1 MLQTIF
7 GIPEDNIIN
16 KKTPEQKK
24 IFYILLCFTGSCIL
38 TNVYLFSS
46 LHLLMSA
53 AVALVNTLA
62 AFLRTLNSPKEI
74 TKQIM
79 VKE

>member
-1 MLQTIF
+1 MEA
-7 GIPEDNIIN
+7 GGYVADNTQDIWGRLLRKQKFLII
-16 KKTPEQKK
+16 
-24 IFYILLCFTGSCIL
+24 IVFW
-38 TNVYLFSS
+38 VMYLFSS

>member
-1 MLQTIF
+1 
-7 GIPEDNIIN
+7 
-16 KKTPEQKK
+16 
-24 IFYILLCFTGSCIL
+24 
-38 TNVYLFSS
+38 
-46 LHLLMSA
+46 MSA